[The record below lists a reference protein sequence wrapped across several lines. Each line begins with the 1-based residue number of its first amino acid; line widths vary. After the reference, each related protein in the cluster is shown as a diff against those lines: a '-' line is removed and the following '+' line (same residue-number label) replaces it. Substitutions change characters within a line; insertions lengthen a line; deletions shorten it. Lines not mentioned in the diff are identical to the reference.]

1 MAYFYDE
8 GGRLFYIYFKRNA
21 EKAIYFKRI
30 GRTVGTLNKIEKGG
44 LLHNFMECDFF
55 ALSQNSEAYSNLER

>member
-8 GGRLFYIYFKRNA
+8 GAAVLYLFQANA

-44 LLHNFMECDFF
+44 LLNNFVECDFF
-55 ALSQNSEAYSNLER
+55 ALAQNSEGL